1 MCSWNIFTHTFTFTL
16 PQGFYLKKQ
25 LFKLF
30 SFSIGVEDF
39 PAVFFIFETQLSFQI
54 VQSVKAVQWRQ
65 NKSLVSLSTCWAIC
79 ASINEKK
86 SFVKLRTPECWTS
99 EMVNCA
105 PVAKESKESKKLKL
119 QASTSNN
126 SKLSAD
132 LSFSLNCWIGA
143 GSMLDLCVGLWTS

>member
-86 SFVKLRTPECWTS
+86 SFLKLRTPECWTS
-99 EMVNCA
+99 EMVNFA
-105 PVAKESKESKKLKL
+105 PVQEVEVAGIHLKQLNVISWSVLLSQFLDWSRLDAKFMCRPLNKL
-119 QASTSNN
+119 
-126 SKLSAD
+126 
-132 LSFSLNCWIGA
+132 
-143 GSMLDLCVGLWTS
+143 